1 MTASIHPPKMGE
13 RNLDMLAWK
22 RYSLP
27 DQFIACLSLLG
38 LMALLVACSPFGLQ
52 YTLAHDG
59 GYRLTLRATCP
70 PTAVGCDL
78 MKRRDA
84 ALPLLAD
91 RLTERTSV
99 PDVVVRA
106 AGPTDIVVEL
116 PQVTHERDA
125 GRDVSLLACCGAV
138 AILDTGEQPLALN
151 ESTAGRTCVA
161 ACQAGQYP
169 IAFTGEQI
177 DRQSI
182 YVGSDSSSGPPQ
194 PVVLLAFTSA
204 YQPRLAGYTRT
215 HIGKY
220 LTITADGVVIESA
233 LIQSEIDTALQIRG
247 FSTVD
252 AAQQLADVLWVGS
265 LPIALTLVGEERVA
279 PSA

>member
-1 MTASIHPPKMGE
+1 
-13 RNLDMLAWK
+13 MLAWK
-22 RYSLP
+22 RHSLP

-38 LMALLVACSPFGLQ
+38 LVALLVGCSPIGPQ

-84 ALPLLAD
+84 ALPLLSD

-99 PDVVVRA
+99 QDVVVRA
-106 AGPTDIVVEL
+106 TGPTDIVVEL
-116 PQVTHERDA
+116 PRVTTERDA
-125 GRDVSLLACCGAV
+125 ARDVSLLACCGTV
-138 AILDTGEQPLALN
+138 AILDTGEQPLAFN
-151 ESTAGRTCVA
+151 ESTAGRTCA
-161 ACQAGQYP
+161 TACQAGQYP

-182 YVGSDSSSGPPQ
+182 YVGSDSSSGPPE
-194 PVVLLAFTSA
+194 PAVLFAFTSA
-204 YQPRLAGYTRT
+204 YQAQFADYTRT
-215 HIGKY
+215 HIGMY
-220 LTITADGVVIESA
+220 LTITADEIVIESV

-252 AAQQLADVLWVGS
+252 AAQQLADLLWVGS
-265 LPIALTLVGEERVA
+265 LSVALTLVGEERVA